1 MLRIFMKLSVLVPV
15 YNEVNTIEEVI
26 SRLRQVPLEKEII
39 VIDGNS
45 DDGTSEILKRCEK
58 NGLIKLVFEEE
69 RKGRGNAVINGLEY
83 VEGDVVVMQ
92 DGDLELSPDELPQM
106 FKLIVEG
113 KYNVVFGSRF
123 LKKQKCSTRSI
134 QFANVLL
141 TFIVNVLLGSRLT
154 DVLTCYKMMTIDIAK
169 ELNLES
175 KGFDLETE
183 IVVKL
188 LKKRILI
195 GEVPVTYTPRNFEEG
210 KKIKWSDGWKI
221 LKAIFKFKFVNN

>member
-1 MLRIFMKLSVLVPV
+1 MKLSVLVPV

-58 NGLIKLVFEEE
+58 NGLIKLVFEKE

-92 DGDLELSPDELPQM
+92 DGDLELNPDELPQM

-154 DVLTCYKMMTIDIAK
+154 DVLTCYKMMTVDIAK

-188 LKKRILI
+188 LKKGILI

-221 LKAIFKFKFVNN
+221 LKAIFKFKIVNN